1 MSLIPT
7 FLLEAM
13 RTPLSDEGKAIYKDE
28 KETNAQ
34 RLIFPDTI
42 LLLQIVKNVVLPLG
56 CLHKWEN
63 TENKKLYE
71 KSEGS
76 NPVS

>member
-1 MSLIPT
+1 MSLIPA

-13 RTPLSDEGKAIYKDE
+13 RTPLSDKGKAIYEDK
-28 KETNAQ
+28 KETKAQ

-42 LLLQIVKNVVLPLG
+42 LLFQIVKNMPLG

-63 TENKKLYE
+63 TKNRKLYE
-71 KSEGS
+71 KSE
-76 NPVS
+76 